1 MILYKYVSFEAGL
14 KILETS
20 TLGFSHLEDF
30 NDPFEGTGLG
40 FYDLDVSLSVAIH
53 AFRNRFS
60 RKYCI
65 LSLTRTAL
73 NPLMWSHYADSYKGM
88 VIGIDTEKADFE
100 NIDQYVIP
108 AQKGEV
114 RYLKTV
120 PKGVNAANMDNLL
133 SIGNPSL
140 LNWQV
145 NENLLKH
152 GFLYKMQEWAYE
164 EEVRIVKNISSANIG
179 YHDSTQ
185 SEFELEGQLWHRAE
199 LPTRPIYTT
208 KIPKEAFVDVTLGLS
223 TYQEL
228 KHLQERETQQF
239 NPEKVERLEKLFAWI
254 DLMNLPIYRIERDNQ
269 DWVLQR
275 KEMMRSSLK
284 NAGGLY

>member
-1 MILYKYVSFEAGL
+1 MRKRGFFYWITKMILYKYVSFEAGL

-40 FYDLDVSLSVAIH
+40 LYDLDVSLSVAIN

-88 VIGIDTEKADFE
+88 VIGIDTKKAGFE

-120 PKGVNAANMDNLL
+120 PKGVNAANIDNLL
-133 SIGNPSL
+133 SIGNSSL

-152 GFLYKMQEWAYE
+152 GFLYKMQEWTYE

-179 YHDSTQ
+179 YHYSTQ
-185 SEFELEGQLWHRAE
+185 REFELNGQLGHRVE
-199 LPTRPIYTT
+199 LLTRPIYTT
-208 KIPKEAFVDVTLGLS
+208 KIPKEAFVDVTLGL
-223 TYQEL
+223 
-228 KHLQERETQQF
+228 
-239 NPEKVERLEKLFAWI
+239 
-254 DLMNLPIYRIERDNQ
+254 LPIRN
-269 DWVLQR
+269 
-275 KEMMRSSLK
+275 
-284 NAGGLY
+284 